1 MPIDTTKDIKPLVK
15 IDWTTQKDSVC
26 FFQSAEGTLPDRYS
40 VAITT
45 TETSTDGSDD
55 RLETI
60 QNDAIPTGYERLLSF
75 YEKQDD
81 ATNTRVGA
89 AFAEDWFLSERPTIP
104 IKVLVSIPAIIIDKE
119 LEEIPAPELLPS
131 PSFEI
136 YLNTFELQKK
146 FDGVITLFNHYNS
159 SIQRFIG
166 KVQGLNMSRE
176 TTTFSTFIGA
186 MSSLMKANDYTYST
200 SRSDLIV
207 FGVDSSYKLL
217 YAQINDGTGFKT
229 LYKGFNKFAHTPV
242 ASNQRTVN
250 FLRNLE
256 QIYQI
261 YFQNENIPMQQFF
274 DTYVLN
280 PPSYD
285 LSETVPHSNPKAAET
300 VKSIK
305 QNNLNPFKTEY
316 EWRNYVALAN
326 SPEQREALQKNLDS
340 AANFVG
346 DKVLNRLDATSE
358 WLETASSVLGTNPTD
373 YISEGMFK
381 QLLNKIPL
389 QSLIAGAMECMG
401 FRGFEFL
408 DAAKSFLNQTDSFLD
423 NVSVLLQKQ
432 LPTISIPD
440 NFPVVDY
447 MRDIASQILS
457 SVLDAVIGVLMQL
470 LTELLRQLLDKCKEC
485 AVANADRAARNE
497 AMNFGEFNIAGT
509 LLSDLAVGTVD
520 NITST
525 IYNSSGAAEMAAE
538 VMGETKQWAK
548 NPFLLAN
555 HIDED
560 LGEALGYEKTKEATK
575 QKIQERMDDAKD
587 EFTGY
592 VNAASSV
599 LTPGEVGNLLLGC
612 NVGQEATEAL
622 VLLLDAYPN
631 LKQVLS
637 THASNP
643 IDLAVKVK
651 EVWEDMGKLI
661 GTNKVL
667 QGVQTVLDALPES
680 AQCLCDED
688 DRAMRAKLLKNKG
701 LSPQQIDD
709 QITKSNDRR
718 QTRLEEFSKLLEKGN
733 PLQNIM
739 PEIYCTVVYKDPSG
753 KVVPKEKTMRNPINP
768 DQVLSRET
776 AEILTPE
783 VKQGLI
789 EKDHPSHTFLM
800 NQVLGTIYDGLT
812 MTFSQ
817 DIDGYLPNLTK
828 QTYTER
834 EIPRTIVVD
843 DNGTA
848 KHVLNPEWIKIAN
861 DPGRPETF
869 GALPSDA
876 AVPGRIL
883 HTYRED
889 GDPTEKMFIEN
900 AIGGVDNDDNEYIN
914 RDTRLGWGTPI
925 YIRDRLIAGQ
935 KMVAGQSPPTAE
947 QEAAWEATQR
957 LPGTGSS
964 LTYHGRKKPE
974 EYVADSEEVGLS
986 EEGKNSRLRLAEYS
1000 RMFGYSPI
1008 PVMLRE
1014 KGPSKYAPGLQEAYA
1029 SICSS
1034 ERLFDIAPRNDRYQ
1048 VYGFQVDNN
1057 ILEQSGMGN
1066 DVQKVLANIPSSPAT
1081 PTPSGISGSDYAKGM
1096 ELIGQA
1102 FSAMANSTYN
1112 IDYVVPYSSSLDIN
1126 CGQSWPMEEYAA
1138 TIQLTPPTSVGGSV
1152 LQPPFIIYQ
1161 QAEFKNQKDFV
1172 CQTRQNNG
1180 WSYDN
1185 SLKHIPQ
1192 EQAFVTWNQ
1201 KAWQWGA
1208 PIYQNSVSANGDLS
1222 FTTAETDISEGV
1234 SQIAAGNLNSL
1245 STFLYDK
1252 RYGNPNG
1259 TLHGAYDALWRDYYC
1274 SFTRMISKSPFLE
1287 LEKLATCD
1295 LIPMPKTGEDPIC
1308 STNTSLLGTEEIK
1321 QRVRDEYGVVQCIES
1336 SFPNVD
1342 GLGTNKDNPF
1352 EKANLGGAVLLTV
1365 RTYVLEVMLRSIF
1378 VYYYFRAGS
1387 SESVDSLLVSY
1398 ISQMIKKDVEAKN
1411 FMSEFRTEAF
1421 GLYNRNAGSLTPPR
1435 QQTSDFDEVLDYLI
1449 RQQVIAVGNRLSRVV
1464 GTIGDTSLDSYLL
1477 IDQSNDDPAWIP
1489 GWNVPA
1495 SPNDPNRIL
1504 KNDALNDGVIGG
1516 ETVPPDQI
1524 KELIGNG
1531 SLSPKTLE
1539 LFNWDAPV
1547 SYLKN
1552 LPIGMLFREY
1562 FGKNSTQ
1569 KTNIWSREAAISS
1582 AADPER
1588 WRWITGVEPR
1598 SPNKLPPPPTPQPP
1612 PNREENIFEVSGIT
1626 LNNQFTP
1633 AGRNTLLG
1641 LDAPPDAPTLYS
1653 YGVSDPEKKIMSILL
1668 KMLAA
1673 GTSIQNHNTLT
1684 SPYSV
1689 GTNTWAGSLLKSET
1703 EGLSNFK
1710 TWRFHYND
1718 VWDSDAWNRTGRE
1731 PAPWVVAAHS
1741 HPQPYQNKK
1750 APTDSMSVP
1759 NGSSKNRS
1767 YWSISWYP
1775 DYTNRSVMNAQGL
1788 NVQATN
1794 QYRNGTDSS
1803 YAQST
1808 QLSFLR
1814 WIDIGGT
1821 SVGPWKGF
1829 RFSNGLVGWK
1839 LIDPTYLWFDNGQ
1852 PILTGQSWSNTVNRA
1867 NTPFENHTALLHGGL
1882 VVGAGSRDA
1891 AYFGLPF
1898 TAFDSNGQPVNPAPD
1913 VNPYS
1918 YRLFQRANN
1927 LLGEGMSYISLLDL
1941 DVLTI
1946 VQMLKWEQSQ
1956 SSQATQSTY
1965 QQWIDELEE
1974 AIQDLQTVY
1983 EKRKSV
1989 STLLLSNL
1997 KRFGPARQPTPAGAN
2012 PGKSFENGN
2021 FIKEYYLRIEEQDYQ
2036 GMPQTSTSILA
2047 AGRTLEGIEERL
2059 ARLYGGT
2066 DDDYKIPIEVAKW
2079 ANSNYVDKGNRT
2091 EFMKGVVNF
2100 KTFQDYI
2107 DERFTS
2113 DGTIPPHIQQHLPA
2127 VCVPQ
2132 PLTKALIGDVD
2143 KFAECG
2149 EAMAKDL
2156 GVNLDADRTEFV
2168 LGDFFKSLHL
2178 GVRISYVS
2186 AMEQL
2191 PEEPPAPPSSGG
2203 PTQAPTPAFSTGG
2216 GGNPTST
2223 ATSATATDW
2232 ASLVSSLTQNTPE
2245 TSCWRDHTQDPTL
2258 QLYETTAAS
2267 GFTNEAPFKNIAQ
2280 GSSNS
2285 AKAALY
2291 QKAFFVP
2298 NGNNTWA
2305 HVVPMVCSEV
2315 EIDPLTPM
2323 SQIAQTGGLYKT
2335 PNNQGGLD
2343 DIKYFDYQFLR
2354 NYRRVL
2360 IPQLMNSP
2368 EYKSLFKYLFPVDR
2382 MLSLNQIYGSEYLR
2396 SYKGVNETFDP
2407 TKIRLKDLFITLST
2421 AGNYEAAACQAS
2433 NLDLQLGS
2441 LNGIPW
2447 EGMAQQIAIMIA
2459 KTVVLIFKGFVEAF
2473 DINIAVSKM
2482 IKDSI
2487 HLVNQLIAQGLTLAN
2502 TAQSVGAAAG
2512 DLGQGLFNP
2521 GACKDDI
2528 TPTSPPDAWFDPVEE
2543 NFIPEPQIMWIS
2555 LALLPITLLPMLW
2568 PGLPI
2573 TPFGLA
2579 YWGMDWKPEPNWLN
2593 SFPPSD
2599 YLDKLFNK
2607 DSSVA
2612 ASIANSPEACNIDNG
2627 LPPPSSDT

>member
-15 IDWTTQKDSVC
+15 INWTTQKDSVC

-40 VAITT
+40 VTITT

-60 QNDAIPTGYERLLSF
+60 QNDAIPVGYEKLLSF

-81 ATNTRVGA
+81 PVNTRMGT

-136 YLNTFELQKK
+136 YLNTFGLQKK
-146 FDGVITLFNHYNS
+146 FDGVTTLFNHYNS
-159 SIQRFIG
+159 SIKRFIG
-166 KVQGLNMSRE
+166 KVQGLNMPQE
-176 TTTFSTFIGA
+176 TTTFSTFIGT
-186 MSSLMKANDYTYST
+186 MSSLMKANGYIYST

-229 LYKGFNKFAHTPV
+229 LYKGFNKFANTPV

-256 QIYQI
+256 QMYQI

-274 DTYVLN
+274 NTYVLN

-285 LSETVPHSNPKAAET
+285 LSETPPNTPPKSAEV
-300 VKSIK
+300 VKPIK
-305 QNNLNPFKTEY
+305 QNNLNPFKTEI
-316 EWRNYVALAN
+316 EWRNYVALSN
-326 SPEQREALQKNLDS
+326 TPEQREALQKNLDS

-346 DKVLNRLDATSE
+346 DKVLNKLDSISE
-358 WLETASSVLGTNPTD
+358 YLEVGTTILGTNPTD

-408 DAAKSFLNQTDSFLD
+408 DSVKSFLNQTDSFLD

-440 NFPVVDY
+440 DFPVVDY
-447 MRDIASQILS
+447 MRDIGAQILS

-470 LTELLRQLLDKCKEC
+470 LTEILRQLLDMCKEC

-575 QKIQERMDDAKD
+575 QKIQERMDAAKD

-637 THASNP
+637 THTSSSL
-643 IDLAVKVK
+643 DLAVKTKV
-651 EVWEDMGKLI
+651 VWEDMGKLI
-661 GTNKVL
+661 GTNKIL
-667 QGVQTVLDALPES
+667 QGVQNVLSALPES

-753 KVVPKEKTMRNPINP
+753 KVVPKEATMRNPINP

-800 NQVLGTIYDGLT
+800 NQVLSTIYDGLT

-834 EIPRTIVVD
+834 EIPRTIVVE
-843 DNGTA
+843 DNGKA
-848 KHVLNPEWIKIAN
+848 KHILNPEWTKIAT
-861 DPGRPETF
+861 DPGRPETY

-883 HTYRED
+883 YPYRED
-889 GDPTEKMFIEN
+889 GDPTEKMIIEN
-900 AIGGVDNDDNEYIN
+900 AIGGVNDDDTRYIN
-914 RDTRLGWGTPI
+914 RDTRLDWGGPI
-925 YIRDRLIAGQ
+925 RIRDRLIAGQ
-935 KMVAGQSPPTAE
+935 KKVAGQSPPTAE
-947 QEAAWEATQR
+947 QEAAWEAAQR
-957 LPGTGSS
+957 LPGLGGN

-974 EYVADSEEVGLS
+974 EYVADSEKVGLD
-986 EEGKNSRLRLAEYS
+986 EAGKNSRLRLAEYS

-1008 PVMLRE
+1008 PIMLRE
-1014 KGPSKYAPGLQEAYA
+1014 KGPTKYAPGLQEAYA
-1029 SICSS
+1029 SMCSD
-1034 ERLFDIAPRNDRYQ
+1034 EKLFDIADRNSRYQ
-1048 VYGFQVDNN
+1048 VYNFQIDNN
-1057 ILEQSGMGN
+1057 IFEASGVGN
-1066 DVQKVLANIPSSPAT
+1066 EVQKVLANIPSSPAT
-1081 PTPSGISGSDYAKGM
+1081 PTPSGIPEADYTKGM
-1096 ELIGQA
+1096 ELIAQA
-1102 FSAMANSTYN
+1102 FNAMANSTYD
-1112 IDYVVPYSSSLDIN
+1112 IDYVVPYSASLDIN
-1126 CGQSWPMEEYAA
+1126 CGQGWPMDAYAA
-1138 TIQLTPPTSVGGSV
+1138 TIQLTPPTSVGGSAP
-1152 LQPPFIIYQ
+1152 QPPFIIYQ
-1161 QAEFKNQKDFV
+1161 HAEFKNQKDFV
-1172 CQTRQNNG
+1172 CQTRQNNE

-1192 EQAFVTWNQ
+1192 EQAFVTWNL

-1208 PIYQNSVSANGDLS
+1208 PTYQNSVSANGDLS
-1222 FTTAETDISEGV
+1222 FTTAETDISVGV
-1234 SQIAAGNLNSL
+1234 SGIAAGNLNSL
-1245 STFLYDK
+1245 SDYLYDK

-1295 LIPMPKTGEDPIC
+1295 LIPMPKTGEDPLC
-1308 STNTSLLGTEEIK
+1308 SNNTSLLGTEEVK

-1378 VYYYFRAGS
+1378 VFYYFRAGRA
-1387 SESVDSLLVSY
+1387 ESVDNLLVAY
-1398 ISQMIKKDVEAKN
+1398 ISQLIKKDVEAKN
-1411 FMSEFRTEAF
+1411 FMNEFRSEALD
-1421 GLYNRNAGSLTPPR
+1421 LYNRNAASLTPPR
-1435 QQTSDFDEVLDYLI
+1435 EQTSDFNEVLEYLI

-1477 IDQSNDDPAWIP
+1477 IDQSTEDPAWIP
-1489 GWNVPA
+1489 GWNIPA

-1504 KNDALNDGVIGG
+1504 KNDALNDGTVGG

-1524 KELIGNG
+1524 KELLGNG
-1531 SLSPKTLE
+1531 SLSPNTLE

-1562 FGKNSTQ
+1562 FGKDSTQ

-1582 AADPER
+1582 AIVPER

-1598 SPNKLPPPPTPQPP
+1598 SPNKSSGIT
-1612 PNREENIFEVSGIT
+1612 NREENIFQVSGIT
-1626 LNNQFTP
+1626 SNNQFTP

-1641 LDAPPDAPTLYS
+1641 LDAPPEAPTLYS

-1684 SPYSV
+1684 SPYSA
-1689 GTNTWAGSLLKSET
+1689 GANTWAGKLLKSET
-1703 EGLSNFK
+1703 KGLSGWK

-1718 VWDSDAWNRTGRE
+1718 VWDREAWNLTGRK
-1731 PAPWVVAAHS
+1731 PADWVVAEHS
-1741 HPQPYQNKK
+1741 HSTPYRGIK

-1759 NGSSKNRS
+1759 GGSSKNRS
-1767 YWSISWYP
+1767 YFSIHWY
-1775 DYTNRSVMNAQGL
+1775 DDWNNRAAQASNNLSPFKVFNYRQYANA
-1788 NVQATN
+1788 A
-1794 QYRNGTDSS
+1794 YP
-1803 YAQST
+1803 QST

-1814 WIDIGGT
+1814 WIDIGGI

-1829 RFSNGLVGWK
+1829 EFSSGLVGWK
-1839 LIDPTYLWFDNGQ
+1839 LINPTYAWTPNGQ
-1852 PILTGQSWSNTVNRA
+1852 PKATYPQSWTNTVNRT

-1882 VVGAGSRDA
+1882 EVGVGTRDA

-1898 TAFDSNGQPVNPAPD
+1898 TAFDSDGRPVNPAPD

-1918 YRLFQRANN
+1918 YRLFQRASN
-1927 LLGEGMSYISLLDL
+1927 LLGDGMKYISLLDL

-1946 VQMLKWEQSQ
+1946 VQMLKWEKSE
-1956 SSQATQSTY
+1956 SNSATQSTY

-1997 KRFGPARQPTPAGAN
+1997 KRFGPARPVTPEGAN

-2047 AGRTLEGIEERL
+2047 LGRTLEGIEERL
-2059 ARLYGGT
+2059 AALYGGT
-2066 DDDYKIPIEVAKW
+2066 DDDYKIPIERTKW
-2079 ANSNYVDKGNRT
+2079 ANSNYVDKGSRT

-2107 DERFTS
+2107 DERFES
-2113 DGTIPPHIQQHLPA
+2113 DGSIPQNIRQHLPA
-2127 VCVPQ
+2127 ACVPQ

-2143 KFAECG
+2143 RFAECG

-2168 LGDFFKSLHL
+2168 LGDFFKSIHL

-2186 AMEQL
+2186 PMIQTSE
-2191 PEEPPAPPSSGG
+2191 APPPTTSNTS
-2203 PTQAPTPAFSTGG
+2203 PTQAHTQAPTPAFSTGG
-2216 GGNPTST
+2216 GNST
-2223 ATSATATDW
+2223 GGPPASSLTWT
-2232 ASLVSSLTQNTPE
+2232 SLVSNLTQGTPE
-2245 TSCWRDHTQDPTL
+2245 TDCWRDHSQDSTL
-2258 QLYETTAAS
+2258 QLFETAAAS
-2267 GFTNEAPFKNIAQ
+2267 GFTNDAPFKNIAQ

-2298 NGNNTWA
+2298 NGNDTWA
-2305 HVVPMVCSEV
+2305 HVAPMVCSEV

-2368 EYKSLFKYLFPVDR
+2368 EYKSLFRYLFPVDR

-2421 AGNYEAAACQAS
+2421 AGNYEAAACGAS
-2433 NLDLQLGS
+2433 NLGLQLGS

-2487 HLVNQLIAQGLTLAN
+2487 HLVNQLIAQGLTMAN
-2502 TAQSVGAAAG
+2502 TAQSIGAAAG

-2528 TPTSPPDAWFDPVEE
+2528 TPTSPPDAWFDPVDE
-2543 NFIPEPQIMWIS
+2543 NFIPEPQIMYIS

-2573 TPFGLA
+2573 TPFGVA
-2579 YWGMDWKPEPNWLN
+2579 YWAMDWKLEPNWLN
-2593 SFPPSD
+2593 SYPPGDS
-2599 YLDKLFNK
+2599 LDKLLNK
-2607 DSSVA
+2607 DTSA
-2612 ASIANSPEACNIDNG
+2612 AGSIANSPEACNIDSG